1 MIKKILKFET
11 KKVGKVNMLTRA
23 IPIKVDLT
31 SPTLVKS
38 SKTASPYSELH
49 LSADVIFSLKVSRL

>member
-23 IPIKVDLT
+23 IPIKVDKKKNKLLPILT
-31 SPTLVKS
+31 LS
-38 SKTASPYSELH
+38 SL
-49 LSADVIFSLKVSRL
+49 